1 MIMLTGCP
9 SPGGNDNSSST
20 PSPTPTPNKPPP
32 VRKYTTTITG
42 KVVTPA
48 RAADPAKGDVI
59 KTAQVWS
66 SIDPETKVSV
76 DPADGSFTITVTH
89 PGTFTLNADYT
100 APDKNYKTGAPQTVS
115 TTAPAHT
122 RDIPLNYGYTTT
134 LSGIVVALNPGGSG
148 SARNDATVTVTVE
161 NRVVDSTTSSGTHA
175 DGTPAGN
182 YRITITHPGA
192 FRATASLPGVKDE
205 VFNVARIITQTRVH
219 NFALRP

>member
-32 VRKYTTTITG
+32 VREYTTTITG

-48 RAADPAKGDVI
+48 RAADPAKGEVI

-100 APDKNYKTGAPQTVS
+100 TPDKNYKAGAPQTVS

-122 RDIPLNYGYTTT
+122 RDIPLSYGYTTT
-134 LSGIVVALNPGGSG
+134 LSGIVVALNAGGSG
-148 SARNDATVTVTVE
+148 SARNGATVTVTVE

-175 DGTPAGN
+175 DGTDAGN
-182 YRITITHPGA
+182 YRIMIAHPGK
-192 FRATASLPGVKDE
+192 FRAAASLSGVKDE
-205 VFNVARIITQTRVH
+205 VFNVARITTQTHVH
-219 NFALRP
+219 NFTLRP

>member
-1 MIMLTGCP
+1 MLTGCP

-20 PSPTPTPNKPPP
+20 LSPTPTPNKPPP
-32 VRKYTTTITG
+32 VREYTTTITG

-48 RAADPAKGDVI
+48 RATDPAKGDVI

-100 APDKNYKTGAPQTVS
+100 APDKNYKAGAPQTVS

-122 RDIPLNYGYTTT
+122 RDIPLSYGYTTT
-134 LSGIVVALNPGGSG
+134 LSGRVLDNPPGASIDY
-148 SARNDATVTVTVE
+148 RNGATVVITVE
-161 NRVVDSTTSSGTHA
+161 DHEAARTVSRTIEGN
-175 DGTPAGN
+175 AGN
-182 YRITITHPGA
+182 YSVTFDHPGT
-192 FRATASLPGVKDE
+192 FRVTASFEGRSESFAE
-205 VFNVARIITQTRVH
+205 VRYRNRTKAY
-219 NFALRP
+219 NFSLRFFSLK